1 MADRMVLA
9 LLAGVLDWDD
19 ATATAEYDWVRM
31 MSHIKFD
38 GYADFRA
45 GSRFVESLVGWL
57 KQFAKEDRSTA
68 YDFLKHRLVYI
79 SPAELRCL
87 IELFFPEVVTPALRR
102 ATAKALGIKPYEVW
116 SNQAAA
122 NLYTSKRR
130 RTLFMGMSDGSRID
144 LLRRANVGR
153 MSQEQV
159 VATLSIDGQKWAEM
173 GADLIKDEEDETA
186 KFERVFLVEDF
197 AGSGTTFIRQKDGA
211 WKGKLKK
218 FEAAI
223 DSVKKAL
230 GDKFPIAEN
239 YALHVH
245 HYICTDQAWL
255 ALEERLKAAASSWE
269 GHKFG
274 TVSQTYG
281 IRLPASLKMAR
292 PADTAILDLCDKYY
306 DPALDKRLEK
316 HLAESGIDTAKL
328 GYAACCLPLVLD
340 HNTPNNSVPLIWA
353 ETPEVQGKR
362 FMEPLFLRRDRH
374 G

>member
-1 MADRMVLA
+1 MVLA
-9 LLAGVLDWDD
+9 LLANVLDWDD

-31 MSHIKFD
+31 MSQIKFD

-45 GSRFVESLVGWL
+45 GSRFVESLVVWL
-57 KQFAKEDRSTA
+57 KQFDKEDRPTA
-68 YDFLKHRLVYI
+68 YEFLKRRLVYV

-116 SNQAAA
+116 SNKAAA
-122 NLYTSKRR
+122 DLYRSKRR

-159 VATLSIDGQKWAEM
+159 VATLSIDSQKWAEM
-173 GADLIKDEEDETA
+173 GADLIKDEKDETA

-223 DSVKKAL
+223 DLVKTDL
-230 GDKFPIAEN
+230 GDKFPIGEN

-245 HYICTDQAWL
+245 H
-255 ALEERLKAAASSWE
+255 
-269 GHKFG
+269 
-274 TVSQTYG
+274 
-281 IRLPASLKMAR
+281 
-292 PADTAILDLCDKYY
+292 
-306 DPALDKRLEK
+306 
-316 HLAESGIDTAKL
+316 
-328 GYAACCLPLVLD
+328 
-340 HNTPNNSVPLIWA
+340 
-353 ETPEVQGKR
+353 
-362 FMEPLFLRRDRH
+362 
-374 G
+374 